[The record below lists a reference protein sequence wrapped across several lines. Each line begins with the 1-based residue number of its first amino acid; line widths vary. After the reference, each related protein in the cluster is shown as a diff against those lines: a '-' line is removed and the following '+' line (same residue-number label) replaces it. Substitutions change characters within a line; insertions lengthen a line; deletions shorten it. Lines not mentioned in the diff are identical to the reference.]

1 MKLKRQGGFLIGKI
15 HRLAGRIFTKKLKGH
30 NIDIINPAQG
40 KIMFVLWKN
49 DGLSISELAAKTS
62 LGKSTLTS
70 MLDRLENAGHLKRVA
85 SDSDRRKF
93 LLYRTRKD
101 KKMEKLYT
109 EVSEEMNRLFY
120 KGFTKIEILQFENN
134 LLRVLN
140 NLESF

>member
-1 MKLKRQGGFLIGKI
+1 MIAKI

-93 LLYRTRKD
+93 LLYRSCKD

-120 KGFTKIEILQFENN
+120 KGFTSTEILQFEDN